1 MRTREVDTEVPSGEY
16 SKSEKAI
23 CDFAYDRGLG
33 VKNDTLSIIGVQF
46 DLDSIKGFAQFQS
59 EDAKILVDGLEDGLA
74 ANKNIPKIMRQG
86 ILQNAKVIR
95 Q

>member
-1 MRTREVDTEVPSGEY
+1 MSTSKVNPDGPNRDY

-23 CDFAYDRGLG
+23 YDFAYNRGLG